1 MKFSIWFNQKIDFL
15 DLIDKYKDNLSSI
28 YLPLPYSLWN
38 SGRDESQLD
47 NYENEF
53 IYELIDKCKSYW
65 IETILIM
72 NATCEGENTWDKFYM
87 LKLIKFVKNLHI
99 RWLTCI
105 TLTNMLYVPFFKKAL
120 PKITIY
126 SSINCYLKTV
136 EQAIYFKD
144 LWIDILTI
152 DRDINRDIDL
162 IKKIK
167 TRTWLWIQMLLN
179 EWCFSNCPYR
189 HTHFNIAAHRV
200 DYNTD
205 ERISNW
211 KYNLI
216 EDYSCVPFVNKNKK
230 LIFRAPFI
238 RPEDLKHYDWIVD
251 IYKLDT
257 RPEST
262 QRIWKMLNAYISWFH
277 HWDLKDIIDFPYQ
290 NVPYI
295 DNDKLTKL
303 DFFNKLVKCPKDC
316 YNCNV
321 CEQFFSS

>member
-1 MKFSIWFNQKIDFL
+1 MKFSIWFNQKLDFL
-15 DLIDKYKDNLSSI
+15 DLIDKYKDNISSI
-28 YLPLPYSLWN
+28 YLPLPYSIWN

-47 NYENEF
+47 NYQSKI
-53 IYELIDKCKSYW
+53 IYDLIDKCNSYW
-65 IETILIM
+65 IDTILIM
-72 NATCEGENTWDKFYM
+72 NATCDWENTWDKFYM
-87 LKLIKFVKNLHI
+87 LKLIAFIKLLYKK
-99 RWLTCI
+99 WLTSI
-105 TLTNMLYVPFFKKAL
+105 TLTNMLYVPFFRRAL
-120 PKITIY
+120 PNIIIY

-136 EQAIYFKD
+136 EQAIYLKW

-167 TRTWLWIQMLLN
+167 DRTWLWIQMLLN

-200 DYNTD
+200 DYNTSD
-205 ERISNW
+205 RISNW
-211 KYNLI
+211 KFNLI
-216 EDYSCVPFVNKNKK
+216 EDFSCVPMVNENKK

-238 RPEDLKHYDWIVD
+238 RPEDLVHYKGLVD

-262 QRIWKMLNAYISWFH
+262 DRISKMLDAYIAEYYDG
-277 HWDLKDIIDFPYQ
+277 DLKDIIDFPYQ

-295 DNDKLTKL
+295 DNKKLTKL
-303 DFFNKLVKCPKDC
+303 NFFEKLSRCPKDC
-316 YNCNV
+316 YSCNV
-321 CEQFFSS
+321 CDQFF